1 MKEVIQH
8 GAYYNRTAYCSCG
21 CIFTYDEEDVIKD
34 LSNASIATNVSTLR
48 YVICPECGA
57 RVYIPTIVTV
67 PGYTPPQPS
76 IPQTPQQPYWPTYW
90 PNDPWWNKV
99 MCGGSTS
106 TAKAHQD
113 PNVEIT
119 LQGAKNE

>member
-21 CIFTYDEEDVIKD
+21 CVFTYEEEDVIKD
-34 LSNASIATNVSTLR
+34 LSNGGSSANVPMLR

-57 RVYIPTIVTV
+57 RVYIPTIVTI

-76 IPQTPQQPYWPTYW
+76 VPQTPQQPYYW
-90 PNDPWWNKV
+90 PPDPFWSKP
-99 MCGGSTS
+99 MCDSGSTKS
-106 TAKAHQD
+106 TITGGD
-113 PNVEIT
+113 PNVKIT
-119 LQGAKNE
+119 MQGAKSE

>member
-1 MKEVIQH
+1 MREIIQH

-34 LSNASIATNVSTLR
+34 LSNAGTVTNVPTLR

-57 RVYIPTIVTV
+57 RVYIPTIVTI

-76 IPQTPQQPYWPTYW
+76 VPQTPQQPYWP
-90 PNDPWWNKV
+90 NDPWWSKP

-106 TAKAHQD
+106 AVEAHQD
-113 PNVEIT
+113 PNVKIT
-119 LQGAKNE
+119 IQGAKNE

>member
-21 CIFTYDEEDVIKD
+21 CVFTYEEEDVIKD
-34 LSNASIATNVSTLR
+34 LSNGGSSANVPMLR

-57 RVYIPTIVTV
+57 RVYIPTIVTI

-76 IPQTPQQPYWPTYW
+76 VPQTPQWPYWPSD
-90 PNDPWWNKV
+90 PNWNKP
-99 MCGGSTS
+99 MCGDSIS
-106 TAKAHQD
+106 TATAHQD
-113 PNVEIT
+113 PDVKIT
-119 LQGAKNE
+119 LQGEIK